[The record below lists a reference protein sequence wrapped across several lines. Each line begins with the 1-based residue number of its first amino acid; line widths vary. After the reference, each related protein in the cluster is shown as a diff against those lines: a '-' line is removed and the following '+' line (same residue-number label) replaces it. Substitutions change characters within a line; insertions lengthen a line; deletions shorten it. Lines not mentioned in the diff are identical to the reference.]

1 MKTAS
6 KIYSNIQSG
15 VCDVTN
21 EVWHAVQIAVDN
33 LYSVDSL
40 CDVMLQAHG
49 IKVGMTGSPS
59 PGGFGNSNASQRGG
73 CC

>member
-1 MKTAS
+1 MS
-6 KIYSNIQSG
+6 Y
-15 VCDVTN
+15 
-21 EVWHAVQIAVDN
+21 
-33 LYSVDSL
+33 
-40 CDVMLQAHG
+40 VMLQAHG